1 MGMLWKI
8 ATLPIWGPIRG
19 ITWIAEQVLEQ
30 AEGELYDEDKIRGR
44 LMELEMRYD
53 AGEIS
58 EAEYDAEENELLE
71 RLKIARER
79 AAGDYES

>member
-1 MGMLWKI
+1 MGIVWKI
-8 ATLPIWGPIRG
+8 LTLPASGPIDG
-19 ITWIAEQVLEQ
+19 IIWLAKQVLEQ

-58 EAEYDAEENELLE
+58 EAEYDAEEKELLE
-71 RLKIARER
+71 RLRIARER
-79 AAGDYES
+79 AAGD

>member
-1 MGMLWKI
+1 MGIVWKI
-8 ATLPIWGPIRG
+8 LTLPAWGPIRG
-19 ITWIAEQVLEQ
+19 VIWIAEQVLEQ

-53 AGEIS
+53 SEEIS

-71 RLKIARER
+71 RLRIARER
-79 AAGDYES
+79 AAGNYES

>member
-1 MGMLWKI
+1 MDPVLTI
-8 ATLPIWGPIRG
+8 LTLPVSGPIG
-19 ITWIAEQVLEQ
+19 GVIWLAKQVLEQ

-71 RLKIARER
+71 RLRIARER
-79 AAGDYES
+79 AAGNYES

>member
-1 MGMLWKI
+1 MGIVWKI
-8 ATLPIWGPIRG
+8 LTLPASGPIDG
-19 ITWIAEQVLEQ
+19 IIWLAKQVLEQ

-58 EAEYDAEENELLE
+58 EAEYDAEEKELLE
-71 RLKIARER
+71 RLRIARER
-79 AAGDYES
+79 AAGNYES